1 MSTLTREAPQHF
13 PETVRHYGS
22 HSRAR
27 FVLSRHSQD
36 KASNRKREREKK
48 RENKV
53 TLTLPMKLIGDG
65 AGGRKVLV
73 GVKLDPRSRELLT
86 WALVKVAEPGDLVIA
101 LHVLDT
107 ITEGTSSLL
116 SLVKTFDSVLAVYEG
131 FCNLKQVGLRLK
143 VCRGG
148 SVRKVLVQE
157 AKSFGVSTV
166 ILGTSKSHHTIRSS
180 AWVAKYCAKKL
191 PKCISVFSVDN
202 GKIAFRRE
210 ATGLCS
216 DREKS
221 HEGSTLSPKALVVY
235 TNKNM
240 KSCGSCAL
248 QGSSGTE
255 FEQGLCDDVEKENSL
270 ALVPFRKLDDDA
282 PCFSVVVDNPKH
294 KPGWSLL
301 RNVFQHKKHSHKSS
315 MKNTF
320 VFQRA
325 LRQPNFHSSAV
336 VHPDHKQISIEQID
350 DSPLDGVS
358 GAIVPFGSA
367 TTITPPSLCS
377 DLSSLPDELL
387 VLQEKYSS
395 SCRLYSLKELEYA
408 TSNFAPENLVGR
420 GGSSYVY
427 RGCLP
432 DGKELAVK
440 ILKPS
445 ENVLKEFVQEI
456 EIITTLRHKNI
467 ISISGFCLEGNH
479 LLLVYD
485 FLSRGSLE
493 ENLHGNKTDCSAFGW
508 QERYKVAVGVAE
520 ALDYLHNGCAQA
532 VIHRDV
538 KSSNVLLSDDFQPQ
552 ILDWLVGVHLLPIL
566 LVLMWLELLGEQRP
580 LVPSLACVPLLL
592 ICSEQVLSGR
602 YLAPEY
608 FMHGRV
614 TDKIDVYAFGVVLL
628 ELLSNRKPINN
639 ECPKGQES
647 LVMWATPILEGGKF
661 SQLLDPSLG
670 SEFDDCQIKRMVL
683 AATLCIRR
691 VPRFRPQISLILKL
705 LHGDEEVTRWAEQ
718 EVNAP
723 QELDGFDEEPVP
735 TNIQSHLNLALLDLE
750 DDTVSISSTEQ
761 SVSLEDYLQGRWSR
775 SSIHF
780 DTILESNVRFS
791 NSAVAR
797 IGSWKRGPKAKSV
810 RTHVGERLGFLEQ
823 ILTRANYS
831 GAHIRLGHILRG
843 ILGLTILKSFDY
855 SLLEAHLA
863 AIEKREK

>member
-1 MSTLTREAPQHF
+1 
-13 PETVRHYGS
+13 
-22 HSRAR
+22 
-27 FVLSRHSQD
+27 
-36 KASNRKREREKK
+36 
-48 RENKV
+48 
-53 TLTLPMKLIGDG
+53 MKLIGDG

-107 ITEGTSSLL
+107 ITEGTASLL

-143 VCRGG
+143 MCRGG

-157 AKSFGVSTV
+157 ANAFGVSTV

-191 PKCISVFSVDN
+191 PKCVSVFAVDN
-202 GKIAFRRE
+202 GKIAFHRE
-210 ATGLCS
+210 AAGLCS
-216 DREKS
+216 DREKLR
-221 HEGSTLSPKALVVY
+221 EGSSLSSKSLVVY
-235 TNKNM
+235 TNKSV

-248 QGSSGTE
+248 RESCGTE
-255 FEQGLCDDVEKENSL
+255 FEQGLCDGVEKENSL
-270 ALVPFRKLDDDA
+270 ALVPFKKLDDGDA
-282 PCFSVVVDNPKH
+282 PCYSVVVGNSKH

-301 RNVFQHKKHSHKSS
+301 RHVFHPKRHANKSS
-315 MKNTF
+315 LKNNTF

-350 DSPLDGVS
+350 ESPLDGVS

-367 TTITPPSLCS
+367 TSLCS
-377 DLSSLPDELL
+377 DLSSLPEELV

-395 SCRLYSLKELEYA
+395 SCRLYSLQELVSA
-408 TSNFAPENLVGR
+408 TSNFAPENLVGK
-420 GGSSYVY
+420 GGCSYVY
-427 RGCLP
+427 RGCLL

-456 EIITTLRHKNI
+456 EIITTLSHKNI

-493 ENLHGNKTDCSAFGW
+493 ENLHGNKTDSSAFGW

-520 ALDYLHNGCAQA
+520 ALDYLHNGCAQP

-538 KSSNVLLSDDFQPQ
+538 KSSNILLSDDFEPQ
-552 ILDWLVGVHLLPIL
+552 LSDFG
-566 LVLMWLELLGEQRP
+566 
-580 LVPSLACVPLLL
+580 LASWGSSSSHITCTDVA
-592 ICSEQVLSGR
+592 GTFG

-639 ECPKGQES
+639 ERPKGQES
-647 LVMWATPILEGGKF
+647 LLMWATPILEGGKF
-661 SQLLDPSLG
+661 SQLLDPGLG
-670 SEFDDCQIKRMVL
+670 SDYDDCQIKRMIW

-691 VPRFRPQISLILKL
+691 VPRLRPQISFVSLLPGLMCSIPFVLPFMSVLLNISHVFSLMQILKL

-723 QELDGFDEEPVP
+723 QELDGFDEEPIP
-735 TNIQSHLNLALLDLE
+735 TNNIQSHLNLALLDLE

-775 SSIHF
+775 SS
-780 DTILESNVRFS
+780 
-791 NSAVAR
+791 
-797 IGSWKRGPKAKSV
+797 
-810 RTHVGERLGFLEQ
+810 
-823 ILTRANYS
+823 
-831 GAHIRLGHILRG
+831 
-843 ILGLTILKSFDY
+843 SFD
-855 SLLEAHLA
+855 
-863 AIEKREK
+863 

>member
-1 MSTLTREAPQHF
+1 
-13 PETVRHYGS
+13 
-22 HSRAR
+22 
-27 FVLSRHSQD
+27 
-36 KASNRKREREKK
+36 
-48 RENKV
+48 
-53 TLTLPMKLIGDG
+53 MKLIGDG

-101 LHVLDT
+101 LHVLDS
-107 ITEGTSSLL
+107 ITEGTASLL

-143 VCRGG
+143 VCRGD

-157 AKSFGVSTV
+157 AKAFGVSTL

-210 ATGLCS
+210 ANGNCS
-216 DREKS
+216 NREKIR
-221 HEGSTLSPKALVVY
+221 EGSSLSPKSLVVY

-248 QGSSGTE
+248 QEISGTE
-255 FEQGLCDDVEKENSL
+255 FEQGLCDDVEKDNSL
-270 ALVPFRKLDDDA
+270 ALVPFKKLDDT
-282 PCFSVVVDNPKH
+282 PCLSVVGNNSKH

-301 RNVFQHKKHSHKSS
+301 RNVFHHKRHSPKSS
-315 MKNTF
+315 TKNTY

-367 TTITPPSLCS
+367 TTVTPPSINYEMGN
-377 DLSSLPDELL
+377 LPEELL

-395 SCRLYSLKELEYA
+395 SCTLHSLHELVSA
-408 TSNFAPENLVGR
+408 TSNFAPENLVGK
-420 GGSSYVY
+420 GGCSYVY

-445 ENVLKEFVQEI
+445 ETVIKEFVQEI
-456 EIITTLRHKNI
+456 EIITTLRHRNI

-493 ENLHGNKTDCSAFGW
+493 ENLHGNKADCSGFGW

-538 KSSNVLLSDDFQPQ
+538 KSSNILLSDDFEPQ
-552 ILDWLVGVHLLPIL
+552 LSDFG
-566 LVLMWLELLGEQRP
+566 
-580 LVPSLACVPLLL
+580 LASWGSSSSHVNCTDVA
-592 ICSEQVLSGR
+592 GTFG

-647 LVMWATPILEGGKF
+647 LVMWATPILKGGKF
-661 SQLLDPSLG
+661 SQLLDPNLG
-670 SEFDDCQIKRMVL
+670 SEYDDCQMKRMIL
-683 AATLCIRR
+683 AASLCIRR
-691 VPRFRPQISLILKL
+691 VPRLRPQISLILKL
-705 LHGDEEVTRWAEQ
+705 LRGDEEVTRWAEQ
-718 EVNAP
+718 EINAP
-723 QELDGFDEEPVP
+723 EELNGFDEEPVP

-775 SSIHF
+775 SS
-780 DTILESNVRFS
+780 
-791 NSAVAR
+791 
-797 IGSWKRGPKAKSV
+797 
-810 RTHVGERLGFLEQ
+810 
-823 ILTRANYS
+823 
-831 GAHIRLGHILRG
+831 
-843 ILGLTILKSFDY
+843 SFD
-855 SLLEAHLA
+855 
-863 AIEKREK
+863 